1 MTNLQDVK
9 SIFKVIFPE
18 HSFEIVDVSEGMA
31 KIVMPEKRAFLRP
44 GNSIAGP
51 VLMMM
56 ADSVVYAAIL
66 GKFGEQGM
74 HYVTSNLNINFLAR
88 AQPGEIV
95 AKARLL
101 KAGSR
106 QVSADVEMF
115 DHRDVMVAKAMVS
128 YMAVASAR

>member
-1 MTNLQDVK
+1 MADLQSVK
-9 SIFKVIFPE
+9 SIFKAIFPE
-18 HSFEIVDVSEGMA
+18 HGFEIVEISDGMA

-51 VLMMM
+51 VLMML

-74 HYVTSNLNINFLAR
+74 HYVTSNLSISFLAR

-95 AKARLL
+95 VTARLL
-101 KAGSR
+101 RAGSR
-106 QVSADVEMF
+106 QVSADVEIF
-115 DHRDVMVAKAMVS
+115 DHRDEMVAKAMVS